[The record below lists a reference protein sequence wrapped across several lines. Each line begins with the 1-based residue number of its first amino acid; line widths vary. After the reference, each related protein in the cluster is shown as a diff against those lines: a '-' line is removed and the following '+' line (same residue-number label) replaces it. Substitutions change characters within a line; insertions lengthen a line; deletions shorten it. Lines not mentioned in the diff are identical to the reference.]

1 MTDTTTSTNGAA
13 PTNGAG
19 PAAAQ
24 IIPTAELGELMDA
37 VVRKAVSA
45 KFAEKAKDI
54 AAEVVEKLLTPEIRE
69 QMAETAAH
77 EAELALNPPVV
88 VEPEPEPEP
97 VVVAEEKPKNEYDNE
112 YDFVQDYVCNV
123 YRREIAGSSRTAKQ
137 NFRWCPQWWRHGE
150 ARGRLKALWTAF
162 EALRQGETV
171 EQSVFWLT
179 HFGPQMNA
187 LMDPEGP
194 FKHCSPEGHNIHG
207 VLAEL
212 PMDPWPGETEAEA
225 TASGLVVPTGP
236 TVHHQ
241 RIIRTDF
248 P

>member
-1 MTDTTTSTNGAA
+1 MTDTT
-13 PTNGAG
+13 TNGAG
-19 PAAAQ
+19 PAADTAGSAAAQ
-24 IIPTAELGELMDA
+24 IIPAAELGELMDA
-37 VVRKAVSA
+37 VVRKAVTA
-45 KFAEKAKDI
+45 KFAEQARDI

-88 VEPEPEPEP
+88 IEPEP
-97 VVVAEEKPKNEYDNE
+97 VVVAEEKPKKEYENE

-150 ARGRLKALWTAF
+150 ARGRLHALWMAF
-162 EALRQGETV
+162 EALRQGENV

-179 HFGPQMNA
+179 HFGPQMAA

-194 FKHCSPEGHNIHG
+194 FKHCSPEGHNVHG
-207 VLAEL
+207 VLAKL

-225 TASGLVVPTGP
+225 TASGLVVSTGP

-241 RIIRTDF
+241 RVIRTDF

>member
-1 MTDTTTSTNGAA
+1 MTDTT
-13 PTNGAG
+13 TNGAG
-19 PAAAQ
+19 PAAGSAAAQ
-24 IIPTAELGELMDA
+24 IIPAAALGELMDA
-37 VVRKAVSA
+37 VVRKAVTA
-45 KFAEKAKDI
+45 KFAEQARDI

-88 VEPEPEPEP
+88 IEPEPEP
-97 VVVAEEKPKNEYDNE
+97 VVVEEEKPKNEYENE
-112 YDFVQDYVCNV
+112 YDFVQDYVCNL

-150 ARGRLKALWTAF
+150 ARGRLHALWMAF

-179 HFGPQMNA
+179 HFGPQMAA

-194 FKHCSPEGHNIHG
+194 FKHCSPEGHNVHG
-207 VLAEL
+207 VLAKL
-212 PMDPWPGETEAEA
+212 PMDPWPGEAEAEA
-225 TASGLVVPTGP
+225 TASGLVVSTGP

-241 RIIRTDF
+241 HIIRTDF

>member
-1 MTDTTTSTNGAA
+1 MTDTTTA
-13 PTNGAG
+13 TNGAG
-19 PAAAQ
+19 PAGSAAAQ
-24 IIPTAELGELMDA
+24 IIPAAELGELMDA
-37 VVRKAVSA
+37 VVRKAVTA
-45 KFAEKAKDI
+45 KFAEQARDI

-88 VEPEPEPEP
+88 SEPEPEP
-97 VVVAEEKPKNEYDNE
+97 VVVEEEKPKNEYENE

-150 ARGRLKALWTAF
+150 ARGRLHALWMAF
-162 EALRQGETV
+162 EALRQGESV

-179 HFGPQMNA
+179 HFGPQMAA

-194 FKHCSPEGHNIHG
+194 FKHCSPEGHNVHG
-207 VLAEL
+207 VLAKL

-225 TASGLVVPTGP
+225 TASGLVVSSGA

-241 RIIRTDF
+241 HIIWTDF

>member
-1 MTDTTTSTNGAA
+1 MTDTTTA
-13 PTNGAG
+13 TNGAG
-19 PAAAQ
+19 PAGSAAAQ
-24 IIPTAELGELMDA
+24 IIPAAELGELMDA
-37 VVRKAVSA
+37 VVRKAVTA
-45 KFAEKAKDI
+45 KFAEQARDI

-88 VEPEPEPEP
+88 APEPEP

-150 ARGRLKALWTAF
+150 ARGRLHALWMAF

-179 HFGPQMNA
+179 HFGPQMAA

-207 VLAEL
+207 VLAKL

-225 TASGLVVPTGP
+225 ETTASGLVVPTAP
-236 TVHHQ
+236 AVHHSHVVWPE
-241 RIIRTDF
+241 F

>member
-1 MTDTTTSTNGAA
+1 MTDTTTATNGTGAA
-13 PTNGAG
+13 AG
-19 PAAAQ
+19 SAAAQ
-24 IIPTAELGELMDA
+24 IIPAAELGELMDA
-37 VVRKAVSA
+37 VVRKAVTA
-45 KFAEKAKDI
+45 KFAEQARDI

-77 EAELALNPPVV
+77 EAELALNPPVLT
-88 VEPEPEPEP
+88 EPEPEPEP
-97 VVVAEEKPKNEYDNE
+97 EQVAEEGPKNKYPTV
-112 YDFVQDYVCNV
+112 YAFVQDYVCNV
-123 YRREIAGSSRTAKQ
+123 YRREVAGSSRTAKQ

-150 ARGRLKALWTAF
+150 ARGRLNALWTAF
-162 EALRQGETV
+162 EALRQGKTT

-194 FKHCSPEGHNIHG
+194 FKHCSPEGHNIRG

-212 PMDPWPGETEAEA
+212 PMDPWPGETEAAA

-241 RIIRTDF
+241 HIIRTDF